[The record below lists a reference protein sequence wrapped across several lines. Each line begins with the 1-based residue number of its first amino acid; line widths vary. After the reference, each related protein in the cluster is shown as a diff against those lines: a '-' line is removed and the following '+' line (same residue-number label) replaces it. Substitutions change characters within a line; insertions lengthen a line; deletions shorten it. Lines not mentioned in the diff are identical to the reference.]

1 MKLNLITKAVL
12 LASLT
17 SIPSY
22 AFEEAET
29 TQQAKDELKVEK
41 ITVTA
46 RKYKESSQEVP
57 VSMSVIT
64 SDSLDNIAAFEF
76 SDITKLAPGLEITGD
91 DAVSGTIKMRGVGKD
106 AFSGGM
112 DDSVVI
118 FIDGVAQTSVGAAF
132 GSLSDIARVEV
143 LRGPQGTL
151 YGKNAPAGA
160 INITTKSIDM
170 YDVKGGFS
178 SSHFYTEHAST
189 YGTSN
194 KAHINVPLIEGELG
208 MRVSAFYDD
217 DEGYIYNDFLKTEA
231 NDSKREGARVKLQYI
246 PTDNLDITFIGNYT
260 DQYNGRVFGYIPGF
274 GPEYVNEKD
283 NPVYGTNIGTE
294 ASSDTFESVFG
305 GAENI
310 PNGGVDSYK
319 IYSDNQDFS
328 KTRLKDAQVNF
339 NYDSET
345 HSLTSITYYQEVK
358 TQFSSDQNGTPIV
371 DSLLNIETNQNLF
384 SQEFRISNIDND
396 VFDYLVGFYY
406 SKSEQ
411 EGPKDGSPNTKN
423 TNFGSQIFLPAIPTG
438 QGFDFPAGLYRA
450 DNTAY
455 IDSNVTGESFGYFGH
470 LNYHLSDEWTISG
483 GLRYNDESKSSF
495 VDVYNQLNVNYGTP
509 FIPEF
514 GMNIPLGEIDFGV
527 QPLPAAGL
535 PRSKENYYNV
545 SGSAKLQYKQDEDIM
560 YYLAL
565 DTAYRSG
572 GFNLGAVGPLAD
584 LQTFEPE
591 DSTAIEIGMKGSF
604 FDSRLQWNID
614 AYYQEFENY
623 QFGDQPR
630 QDNFGTGLVFTD
642 IGSDEPVNAISVFQ
656 SHVLNAEKAISQG
669 IETDF
674 IYIAT
679 RNLTLS
685 GAMTYIDTEY
695 KEFMGF
701 CDTGETESTQL
712 LYCDYSGREIGSN
725 FGVAPASFSANL
737 NSVFYADIESVGLSI
752 SHTLQLNYDNVVK
765 YRADYHAGIEPKDGD
780 WSVKLF
786 VKNLFD
792 RESGHIRARTVGN
805 STDTFNYDM
814 VRPRQIGVTFG
825 YNF

>member
-17 SIPSY
+17 SITSHVF
-22 AFEEAET
+22 AQEEAVNEEGIN
-29 TQQAKDELKVEK
+29 KLKIEK
-41 ITVTA
+41 IEVTA
-46 RKYKESSQEVP
+46 RKVKESSQDVP

-64 SDSLDNIAAFEF
+64 SDALDNIAAFEF
-76 SDITKLAPGLEITGD
+76 SDITKLAPGLEISGD
-91 DAVSGTIKMRGVGKD
+91 DAVTGTIKMRGVGKD

-170 YDVKGGFS
+170 YDVKGGFTT
-178 SSHFYTEHAST
+178 SHFYTDETST

-194 KAHINVPLIEGELG
+194 KAHINLPLIEGELG
-208 MRVSAFYDD
+208 MRVSGFYDD
-217 DEGYIYNDFLKTEA
+217 DEGYIYNDYLKTEA

-246 PTDNLDITFIGNYT
+246 PTDNLDITFIGNYS
-260 DQYNGRVFGYIPGF
+260 DNYNGRVFGYIPGF
-274 GPEYVNEKD
+274 GPDYVNFKD
-283 NPVYGTNIGTE
+283 NVQNFGTE
-294 ASSDTFESVFG
+294 ASSDTFADAFG

-310 PNGGVDSYK
+310 PNGDENSYN
-319 IYSDNQDFS
+319 IYSDNADFS

-339 NYDSET
+339 NYDTET

-358 TQFSSDQNGTPIV
+358 TQFSSDQNGTPVV
-371 DSLLNIETNQNLF
+371 DTSLFIEANQNLF
-384 SQEFRISNIDND
+384 SQEFRLSNIDND
-396 VFDYLVGFYY
+396 VFDYLLGFYY
-406 SKSEQ
+406 SKSESQ
-411 EGPKDGSPNTKN
+411 GPKDGGPSTTN

-438 QGFDFPAGLYRA
+438 FGFDFPAGLYRA
-450 DNTAY
+450 DNTAF
-455 IDSNVTGESFGYFGH
+455 IDAESSGESFGYFAH
-470 LNYHLSDEWTISG
+470 LNYHLNDEWTISG
-483 GLRYNDESKSSF
+483 GIRYNDESKTSE
-495 VDVYNQLNVNYGTP
+495 VDVFSQLNVNYGAP
-509 FIPEF
+509 F
-514 GMNIPLGEIDFGV
+514 GEVDFGV
-527 QPLPAAGL
+527 NPLAAAGL
-535 PRSKENYYNV
+535 PKTKDNYYNT
-545 SGSAKLQYKQDEDIM
+545 SGSFKLQYKQNEDVM
-560 YYLAL
+560 YYVAV
-565 DTAYRSG
+565 DSAYRSG
-572 GFNLGAVGPLAD
+572 GFNLGAVAPLAD
-584 LQTFEPE
+584 LQTFDEE
-591 DSTAIEIGMKGSF
+591 ESTAYEIGMKGSF
-604 FDSRLQWNID
+604 FDSRVQWNID

-642 IGSDEPVNAISVFQ
+642 IGSDAPVNPITIFQ
-656 SHVLNAEKAISQG
+656 SHVLNADKAISQG

-674 IYIAT
+674 IYLVSQ
-679 RNLTLS
+679 NFTLS
-685 GAMTYIDTEY
+685 GAMTFIDTEY

-701 CDTGETESTQL
+701 CDNGEGESTQQ

-737 NSVFYADIESVGLSI
+737 NSVFYADIESLGLSV
-752 SHTLQLNYDNVVK
+752 SHTLQVNYDNVVK
-765 YRADYHAGIEPKDGD
+765 YRADYHAGFEPENGD
-780 WSVKLF
+780 WSVKVF

-792 RESGHIRARTVGN
+792 RESGHIRNRAAGGFE
-805 STDTFNYDM
+805 DTRNYDM